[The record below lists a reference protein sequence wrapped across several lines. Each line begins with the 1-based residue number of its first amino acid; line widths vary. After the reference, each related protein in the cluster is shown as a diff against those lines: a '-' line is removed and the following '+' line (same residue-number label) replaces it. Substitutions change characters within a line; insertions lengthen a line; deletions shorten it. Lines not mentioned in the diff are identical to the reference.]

1 MKKLL
6 GRFGILLLIVIVIS
20 QIALMT
26 MPFSWGNIRL
36 NTKYQAYTENH
47 EQYNTL
53 FIGASTTYRHID
65 CNEFDSI
72 VNSERP
78 DMQIRSFNFGIPAN
92 RTPQS
97 VYMLQHLVDY
107 DHANLKYVVIDLSE
121 LTKMGADNLHKKE
134 MIYWYTAGN
143 ILDVMKASWESEK
156 GIDKKISVPALHLFS
171 FCEKS
176 LMVGMGSAF
185 VQQQTGMNVDERTLG
200 PDKRGFYSL
209 DQEMKDD
216 PEGDL
221 AQRYTELRTQ
231 DTINYRTQRCQTL
244 VDKYKDAKNNPNK
257 TIEKNLEDVI
267 DYCHKNNIEVV
278 IMLSQRLGD
287 RYQYLI
293 PLFNQLPA
301 ENKIGFQDPKEFP
314 MLNDR
319 NNLFDLAHLNAN
331 GAHIFTQLF
340 AERWLQRIDMQNG
353 VTPAPLHPVVPAVSQ
368 SDSTDTQSTADGSAL

>member
-6 GRFGILLLIVIVIS
+6 AKFGLLLLIIIVIS

-36 NTKYQAYTENH
+36 NSKYEAYIKNSK
-47 EQYNTL
+47 QYNTL

-65 CNEFDSI
+65 CTRFDSI
-72 VNSERP
+72 VNSSRP
-78 DMQIRSFNFGIPAN
+78 DMQVSSFNFGIPAN

-97 VYMLQHLVDY
+97 VFMLQHLIKY
-107 DHANLKYVVIDLSE
+107 DPTNIKYVVIDLSE

-134 MIYWYTAGN
+134 MIYWYTGSN
-143 ILDVMKASWESEK
+143 IFDVMKASWESEK
-156 GIDKKISVPALHLFS
+156 GIGKKISVPALHLFS

-176 LMVGMGSAF
+176 LMVGMGNACIM
-185 VQQQTGMNVDERTLG
+185 QHTGLNYDERTLG

-209 DQEMKDD
+209 DQEMRDD
-216 PEGDL
+216 PDGDL
-221 AQRYTELRTQ
+221 ASRYSELRTQ
-231 DTINYRTQRCQTL
+231 DTINYRTERCQFL
-244 VDKYKDAKNNPNK
+244 YDKYKDEKKNPNK
-257 TIEKNLEDVI
+257 TIEKNLNDIIKLCE
-267 DYCHKNNIEVV
+267 KNNIKPV

-293 PLFNQLPA
+293 PLYNQLP
-301 ENKIGFQDPKEFP
+301 EKYKIGFQDPKSFP

-331 GAHIFTQLF
+331 GARIFTGIF
-340 AERWLQRIDMQNG
+340 ADEWIRRIDLQNG
-353 VTPAPLHPVVPAVSQ
+353 KMPEKTPV
-368 SDSTDTQSTADGSAL
+368 DSSPTQTTADGSAL